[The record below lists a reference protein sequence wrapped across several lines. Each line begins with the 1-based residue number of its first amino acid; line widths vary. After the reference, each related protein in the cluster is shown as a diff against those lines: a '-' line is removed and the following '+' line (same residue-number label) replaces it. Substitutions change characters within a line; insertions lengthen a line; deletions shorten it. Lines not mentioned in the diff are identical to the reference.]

1 MVGSEGGSQVGGAA
15 RTHSRVRPAR
25 GPGQRRAPSGG
36 QLQGSGQCAPLSA
49 RGSAGGNSNS
59 SASSGHSA
67 GDGCPMAGEPECRL
81 WRLDGR
87 P

>member
-1 MVGSEGGSQVGGAA
+1 MGSEGGSQVGGAA

-49 RGSAGGNSNS
+49 RGSAGGSSNS